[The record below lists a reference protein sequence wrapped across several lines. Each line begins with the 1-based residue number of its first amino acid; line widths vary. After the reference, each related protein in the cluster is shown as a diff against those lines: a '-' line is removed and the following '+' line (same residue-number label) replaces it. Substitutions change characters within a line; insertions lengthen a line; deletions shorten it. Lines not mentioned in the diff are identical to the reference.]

1 MNMRELINLI
11 EAPAPKQGVTGQK
24 LAQTSGGQFM
34 NRADRTNQAK
44 VDAAL
49 GPGFKA
55 GSAAANQA
63 LAKKFS
69 QPQAVP
75 AANTA
80 SAQQS
85 AALDTS
91 KANAIGGQQ
100 AATTAAAPVADT
112 RGAAAMASRSAPVA
126 TAEPAATSAA
136 APVADTRGAAAMAS
150 RSAPAAANTEPVQ
163 AVAPAQTSDQIA
175 TAALNAQDSTPQAD
189 TRGAAAMASRSTST
203 PAQTT
208 PDQIPTQTATAQS
221 IGATNLQGE
230 NPAAPAQQNTAAPAQ
245 AGGYAQSATAAT
257 NNPAP
262 KSDYQPVAGS
272 SNLVSRTSDKIAAD
286 AKAGPG
292 GQNPATKSYAS
303 FGDFASA
310 VGNKVKGFFG
320 GNQPAPDA
328 TAGTGPNLGTGTL
341 GSTPNAQQPPA
352 FVPSATT
359 AGTPAAFGKVA
370 EADAPVNSAP
380 QQPAAKTQK
389 APSMYDVDKANRKEI
404 ASQFDPNS
412 TYVNPHDKDTRASA
426 PGSKAVNTMA
436 DFEEDVDHALAE
448 MMRLSGLTLSEKAPP
463 GKKAERMVKHI
474 KKGYAKDGKLT
485 DKEKSI
491 AFATAWKQHNK
502 EKVNEGMDIML
513 DEDGHT
519 LKHIVNRF
527 KHETKNFMNTGFMA
541 ENLYD
546 ALYDYYL
553 DRGDMPYGIAKA
565 REGDPYEWVEEHFYA
580 DMGSQMSEG
589 AVAEQTVDPLSEL
602 ARLAGLSEDGPG
614 SAMLNAP
621 KKDTDS
627 FADRMRSAGKE
638 IRRTIDR
645 ATLPAAMRADYDRIE
660 AEKERASAPVATPA
674 VAKADAFKDAM
685 GSGSNKAQADDK
697 LKEMGDSPLARLN
710 QMPQTKGQ
718 EPSSGA
724 ASSFA
729 PRERERVVS
738 PKIDKYEKDKER
750 AEKARRD
757 IVDRES
763 PDANT
768 FGRKIGKAVS
778 EPVAAIKSAWHGAT
792 DAWDHTMGNDTA
804 PDPKPPVSVVN
815 KRDWKGDK
823 DNPALKENDE
833 LNRMRKIAGLQ
844 ECGDMGMER
853 DHMQQKDRLNV
864 TTNMS
869 SDGTKDVTI
878 NAQGDAAE
886 DLLSMLKLAGMQ
898 GSASSQPAMV
908 MIDRD
913 EEMMEREET
922 PVPDDGNVLGGMGD
936 FEQIDAIDEANKK
949 RITRHSNTPDEEY
962 QTVDSILRQGNDL
975 NREKR
980 QYKKEY
986 PGDNPM
992 AESMLDQDLNDILE
1006 SILIREEPIPTTKD
1020 PETGRVKAT
1029 LPTDFFR
1036 PGKKRDRA
1044 SQEIPMEPESPESRV
1059 TGPRSMKIPGERTGT
1074 ENFGKD
1080 KEVDEGWEDVKT
1092 GVSNFVGDLFNTD
1105 DSIRR
1110 RSGQFRDLEAMQQ
1123 KYKPGTPEYDQL
1135 EMRKTKQKERYY
1147 GDQGEVVGKDGE
1159 PIKVLPPDQW
1169 KGGK

>member
-1 MNMRELINLI
+1 MNMRELIDLF
-11 EAPAPKQGVTGQK
+11 EAPPKQGVTGQK

-49 GPGFKA
+49 GGAVNPATGKPYVA
-55 GSAAANQA
+55 GTAAANQA

-69 QPQAVP
+69 QPAAVAAAPTPATNVAAPSADNEALKGQTIAKAMNPPAVAANPGTAAAGIAFNQAAGSSPGTATTSAVP
-75 AANTA
+75 AD
-80 SAQQS
+80 Q
-85 AALDTS
+85 ALDAGEEIVSSPTDTQT
-91 KANAIGGQQ
+91 APYNG
-100 AATTAAAPVADT
+100 AAAN
-112 RGAAAMASRSAPVA
+112 AMASRSAPAAPEAPVETPAQTSDQTA
-126 TAEPAATSAA
+126 TAALNAQDSTPA
-136 APVADTRGAAAMAS
+136 ADTRGAAAMAS
-150 RSAPAAANTEPVQ
+150 RSAPAAQELPANAFPNPNT
-163 AVAPAQTSDQIA
+163 
-175 TAALNAQDSTPQAD
+175 NAS
-189 TRGAAAMASRSTST
+189 
-203 PAQTT
+203 
-208 PDQIPTQTATAQS
+208 
-221 IGATNLQGE
+221 
-230 NPAAPAQQNTAAPAQ
+230 PAQQNTAAPAQ

-370 EADAPVNSAP
+370 EADAPATSAP
-380 QQPAAKTQK
+380 QQTAPKTQK

-404 ASQFDPNS
+404 ASQFDPKS
-412 TYVNPHDKDTRASA
+412 TYQNPHDKDTKASA

-463 GKKAERMVKHI
+463 GKKAERTVKHI

-485 DKEKSI
+485 KKEKGI
-491 AFATAWKQHNK
+491 AYATAWKQHNK

-527 KHETKNFMNTGFMA
+527 KHETKNFMSTGFMA

-546 ALYDYYL
+546 ALFDYYL

-565 REGDPYEWVEEHFYA
+565 REGDPYQWVEEHFYA
-580 DMGSQMSEG
+580 DMGSEMSEG

-602 ARLAGLSEDGPG
+602 ARLAGLREDGPGQFGMPGTTSTFTKDKTQSTGTNKSVEPMAQFVADLGMPELPGKAFSDKERQDYRKIMQGKKSGVDEDGPG
-614 SAMLNAP
+614 STMLNAP

-627 FADRMRSAGKE
+627 FMDKMKSVGKSV
-638 IRRTIDR
+638 RQSIDR
-645 ATLPAAMRADYDRIE
+645 ATLPKGMHADYDRIE
-660 AEKERASAPVATPA
+660 AEKDARAAREPIATPTA
-674 VAKADAFKDAM
+674 AKASAFKDAL
-685 GSGSNKAQADDK
+685 GAASSQAQADDK
-697 LKEMGDSPLARLN
+697 LKE
-710 QMPQTKGQ
+710 
-718 EPSSGA
+718 
-724 ASSFA
+724 
-729 PRERERVVS
+729 
-738 PKIDKYEKDKER
+738 
-750 AEKARRD
+750 
-757 IVDRES
+757 
-763 PDANT
+763 
-768 FGRKIGKAVS
+768 
-778 EPVAAIKSAWHGAT
+778 
-792 DAWDHTMGNDTA
+792 
-804 PDPKPPVSVVN
+804 
-815 KRDWKGDK
+815 
-823 DNPALKENDE
+823 NDE
-833 LNRMRKIAGLQ
+833 LNHVRRIAGLQ
-844 ECGDMGMER
+844 ECGDMSMGHER
-853 DHMQQKDRLNV
+853 MHQKDRLNV

-878 NAQGDAAE
+878 NAQGDKADE
-886 DLLSMLKLAGMQ
+886 LLQMLKMAGMR
-898 GSASSQPAMV
+898 AHDDHDHSSMSEPEV
-908 MIDRD
+908 IMISSDD
-913 EEMMEREET
+913 EEMMEADRVT
-922 PVPDDGNVLGGMGD
+922 DY
-936 FEQIDAIDEANKK
+936 
-949 RITRHSNTPDEEY
+949 SNTPEEEY
-962 QTVDSILRQGNDL
+962 QTVDSIMRQGNDL

-980 QYKKEY
+980 QYADKPKL
-986 PGDNPM
+986 GDNPM
-992 AESMLDQDLNDILE
+992 AESILDADLDAMLE
-1006 SILIREEPIPTTKD
+1006 SILVRENDNPKIEKD
-1020 PETGRVKAT
+1020 EKTGRVRAT
-1029 LPTDFFR
+1029 YAPPEKEKVPDQSKLPL
-1036 PGKKRDRA
+1036 
-1044 SQEIPMEPESPESRV
+1044 QNEPYH
-1059 TGPRSMKIPGERTGT
+1059 GPRSLKVDGEKTGT
-1074 ENFGKD
+1074 EKD
-1080 KEVDEGWEDVKT
+1080 VDEGWEDVKT

-1135 EMRKTKQKERYY
+1135 EMRKTKQKDRYY